1 MRKLLFIALA
11 VLAVS
16 SFSCKQKLLGGRVTY
31 YVDGTSTTYNVVY
44 KNADGEL
51 VEVAD
56 APYDWSLSFD
66 ARRGDELYLSATAQE
81 PNSWVKVWIYVDGK
95 ELYKAAEKGDMLTA
109 TAKGPLK
116 VLF

>member
-1 MRKLLFIALA
+1 MRKLLFIMLA
-11 VLAVS
+11 VMAVS
-16 SFSCKQKLLGGRVTY
+16 SFSCKNKLLGGRVTY
-31 YVDGTSTTYNVVY
+31 YVDGTSTFYQVTY

-51 VEVAD
+51 VELAD
-56 APYDWSLSFD
+56 VPYDWSISFD
-66 ARRGDELYLSATAQE
+66 ADRGDDLYISATAQE

-109 TAKGPLK
+109 TAEGPLK